1 MSRIGK
7 NPVAIPD
14 GVRVELND
22 QTLTVRGSNAT
33 LSLVV
38 SNDVTATVADG
49 SVTIAPATTSRAT
62 TGRLTRNIFSSR
74 PMASSGITPWPA
86 ASTWR

>member
-33 LSLVV
+33 LSL
-38 SNDVTATVADG
+38 SD
-49 SVTIAPATTSRAT
+49 
-62 TGRLTRNIFSSR
+62 
-74 PMASSGITPWPA
+74 
-86 ASTWR
+86 